1 MKTFELAGTE
11 HDPAKFGIT
20 DTSTLPTDI
29 LTMSAHYSTNIRTHP
44 DHQEAKRSYMYP
56 KESEYITE
64 EKRREEKRSS
74 GGSWLVMRRS
84 VLTRQEEE
92 GSTHGYGADGVSSD
106 GAGAGYS

>member
-29 LTMSAHYSTNIRTHP
+29 LMMSAHYSTNIRTHP

-56 KESEYITE
+56 KESRERIY
-64 EKRREEKRSS
+64 KRREAR
-74 GGSWLVMRRS
+74 V
-84 VLTRQEEE
+84 
-92 GSTHGYGADGVSSD
+92 A
-106 GAGAGYS
+106 AG

>member
-11 HDPAKFGIT
+11 HDPAKFDIT

-29 LTMSAHYSTNIRTHP
+29 LTISAHYSTNIRTHP

-64 EKRREEKRSS
+64 EKRSS

-84 VLTRQEEE
+84 ILTRQEEEE